1 MRSCIF
7 SSCKLLNIEHTV
19 FVWFLLKSRPLSFF
33 VERPDNYRAL
43 NLLLLR
49 YIQVGGFNSSAVNR
63 IKLDN
68 YHNKMD
74 LLLARASEFVL

>member
-1 MRSCIF
+1 M
-7 SSCKLLNIEHTV
+7 V
-19 FVWFLLKSRPLSFF
+19 FVWFLLKSRPLSLI
-33 VERPDNYRAL
+33 VERPDAYRAL

-49 YIQVGGFNSSAVNR
+49 YIQVRGFNSSADNR

-74 LLLARASEFVL
+74 LFVG

>member
-7 SSCKLLNIEHTV
+7 SGCKLLNIEDTI
-19 FVWFLLKSRPLSFF
+19 FVWFLLKSRPLSLF
-33 VERPDNYRAL
+33 VERPVTYRAL
-43 NLLLLR
+43 NLLLVR
-49 YIQVGGFNSSAVNR
+49 YIQVRGFNSSAVNR

-74 LLLARASEFVL
+74 LFVG

>member
-1 MRSCIF
+1 MI
-7 SSCKLLNIEHTV
+7 
-19 FVWFLLKSRPLSFF
+19 VWFLLKSRPWSLF
-33 VERPDNYRAL
+33 VERPDTYRAL

-49 YIQVGGFNSSAVNR
+49 YIQVRGFNSYTDNR

-74 LLLARASEFVL
+74 LFVG